1 MVNSVMYEYRYNMV
15 VFTMFFGQ
23 IMPIMSSY
31 DSESELELSTWID
44 AFFDFFFID
53 SRKSF
58 TNTLGGTMSSE
69 GKAISKLLCQ
79 WEGKDQGRGTSKMM
93 RTKTNVK
100 LWQLSKTKIWTSL
113 KGIICWP
120 KCFYPLP
127 LDLLSPIYKIK
138 PHLYCILIAGE
149 NPHQFML
156 QNIDNVKDF

>member
-53 SRKSF
+53 SMKSF
-58 TNTLGGTMSSE
+58 TNTLGGTMSIE

-79 WEGKDQGRGTSKMM
+79 WEGKDQGRGTSIK
-93 RTKTNVK
+93 N
-100 LWQLSKTKIWTSL
+100 
-113 KGIICWP
+113 
-120 KCFYPLP
+120 
-127 LDLLSPIYKIK
+127 DAYKD
-138 PHLYCILIAGE
+138 
-149 NPHQFML
+149 QW
-156 QNIDNVKDF
+156 

>member
-1 MVNSVMYEYRYNMV
+1 MVNLDMYEYNMV
-15 VFTMFFGQ
+15 VFTMFSGQ
-23 IMPIMSSY
+23 IMPVMSSY
-31 DSESELELSTWID
+31 YSESELELSTWID

-58 TNTLGGTMSSE
+58 TSTLGGTMSSE

-79 WEGKDQGRGTSKMM
+79 WEGKDQGRGTSKIKC
-93 RTKTNVK
+93 TKTNDK

-120 KCFYPLP
+120 KCFYLLP
-127 LDLLSPIYKIK
+127 LDLLPPIYTIK